1 MRLFYVLSALLLTLA
16 HLLVAQPERRT
27 AERRTANRRSALPQ
41 YSTAQLRQQ
50 EAIQQSVRV
59 AEETNYTKAVE
70 RARALGRPIRQVQ
83 PDGSV
88 QQLWGLDERG
98 NLLYEQTYSN
108 ARAANTTRTSDLYT
122 GGRLGLVLSGNSPN
136 VRDRLGIWDSGRVL
150 SSHIDFGGRVTQMDN
165 PGAVDSHATHVAGTM
180 MAAGLNPL
188 ARGMAFGA
196 NLKAYDFGS
205 GDTEMADAAGTY
217 LVSNHSYGFTAGW
230 YFNDSRTTTTKWEWH
245 GDTTISDREDYK
257 FGFYDSR
264 TRTWDRIA
272 ANAPYY
278 LIVKSAGNDH
288 GDNGPGAGQPYYLAT
303 RNVISTRTRNDQ
315 NGYDQISTN
324 GTAKNIMTVAAVS
337 NISNGYNA
345 PSDVQI
351 ASFSSWGPT
360 DDGRIKPDIAAVGV
374 SLLSTSTR
382 NDSSYA
388 VLSGTSMSSPNVTGS
403 LLLLQELYSQRNNG
417 QFMRASTLKGLAIHT
432 ANEAGTSPGPDYRF
446 GWGLL
451 NTGRAAE
458 VLLNTNAN
466 YLLNERTLEQGQT
479 YSIPVV
485 ASGRGPLVVTIC
497 WHDPESVATN
507 ITAANLN
514 NRTPKLVNDLDLRV
528 STATAE
534 SGRQTSLPWVLNP
547 DAPDQPA
554 TTSDNIRDNVEQ
566 VLIPNA
572 VPGRSYTITVT
583 HKSSLT
589 NAKQDYVL
597 LASGV
602 GGTAYCTSGPVSS
615 SGLRIDQVQLG
626 SLNQPGSGTC
636 TTYTDF
642 MQSPVSVQVGQPVPL
657 VITVGTCSTVNSIS
671 TTISGNISIS
681 LVSAPGANAVVKA
694 FADWNAN
701 GSFDDP
707 GELLGTSGVLMVGER
722 FSGTITV
729 PANVPENQLV
739 RVRIVL
745 AESTNPALVPA
756 CGSYSTGETQEYLI
770 RTIRSANDIGV
781 VAIVTPDASYCTASS
796 SPAVT
801 VRIRNFGTDTQRNVV
816 VAVTLTDPTTARVVN
831 SEQTLAQLAN
841 FRDGLVRVPL
851 PVGTQLVSGRTYRI
865 VVSTRLPNDQN
876 QTNDRLV
883 DERTIAAAP
892 PAATNLSALVCGND
906 SSVALRNNGTGTAF
920 WYDAMTGDNLL
931 AVGNQTSTRRRQTA
945 FYVGLNTLNTT
956 IGPANKATF
965 GGGTYAGN
973 FGPSPLISTRV
984 PVLLES
990 ARLYIASAGTLTF
1003 SIRRLD
1009 DVLVSSVS
1017 LNVTPSR
1024 NTSLT
1029 AVNASGQLVD
1039 DPNDPGIEYPLN
1051 LRIPSAGDYKITLD
1065 YEDGASIFRSNVG
1078 VTGFPYQIRTATG
1091 DPIVTMRGSLFN
1103 ATATRVDTLTS
1114 AWYYLYNLRVRSLDC
1129 PAPQRTAVA
1138 TSATAP
1144 PTLTVAADGST
1155 TICRGAGVNL
1165 TASASTALSYQWL
1178 LNGQPISGAIGNT
1191 YRASSEGAYV
1201 VQISSNC
1208 APASSGAV
1216 QIVVRE
1222 VQLPTLTVNGLSLQS
1237 NATVSNQWLL
1247 NGVPI
1252 AGATGSLLVAS
1263 QTGRYAVRGNV
1274 NGCGEAISAEVLI
1287 TILATDDPTLTA
1299 IQAFPNP
1306 TTNRIRVRVSAQSR
1320 SKPPTLQLVT
1330 TTGMVVQEGPMHREI
1345 DFFVADLDLRNQP
1358 PGTFF
1363 VVIQEDTGQKPG
1375 VIRIIKL

>member
-1 MRLFYVLSALLLTLA
+1 MRLLYVLSALLLTLTQS
-16 HLLVAQPERRT
+16 LTAQPN
-27 AERRTANRRSALPQ
+27 RRTANRRTATPGTALPQ
-41 YSTAQLRQQ
+41 YSTSQLRQQ
-50 EAIQQSVRV
+50 QAVQQSVRV
-59 AEETNYTKAVE
+59 AEESNYTKAVE
-70 RARALGRPIRQVQ
+70 RAIALGRPTRQVQ

-122 GGRLGLVLSGNSPN
+122 GGSLGLSLSGNSPN
-136 VRDRLGIWDSGRVL
+136 VRDRLGIWDAGRVL
-150 SSHIDFGGRVTQMDN
+150 ATHIDFGGRVTQMDS

-180 MAAGLNPL
+180 MAAGRNPL

-196 NLKAYDFGS
+196 NLKAYDFTS

-230 YFNDSRTTTTKWEWH
+230 YLNDSRTTTTKWEWH

-257 FGFYDSR
+257 FGFYENR

-272 ANAPYY
+272 NSAPFY
-278 LIVKSAGNDH
+278 LIVKSAGNNH
-288 GDNGPGAGQPYYLAT
+288 GVGPDAGQPYYLAGS
-303 RNVISTRTRNDQ
+303 NVISTKPRIDK

-324 GTAKNIMTVAAVS
+324 GTAKNILTVGAIS

-388 VLSGTSMSSPNVTGS
+388 VLSGTSMSSPNITGS

-432 ANEAGTSPGPDYRF
+432 ANEAGPSPGPDYKF

-451 NTGRAAE
+451 NAGRAAE

-466 YLLNERTLEQGQT
+466 YLLSERTLEQGQT

-485 ASGRGPLVVTIC
+485 ASGRGPLMVTIC
-497 WHDPESVATN
+497 WHDPESVATPV
-507 ITAANLN
+507 TAANLN

-528 STATAE
+528 SASTTDG
-534 SGRQTSLPWVLNP
+534 GRQASLPWVLNP
-547 DAPDQPA
+547 DTPDQPA
-554 TTSDNIRDNVEQ
+554 TAGDNIRDNVEQ

-589 NAKQDYVL
+589 NTKQDYAL

-602 GGTAYCTSGPVSS
+602 GGTVYCTSGPVSS
-615 SGLRIDQVQLG
+615 SGLRIDRVQLG
-626 SLNQPGSGTC
+626 SLSQPGSGSC

-642 MQSPVSVQVGQPVPL
+642 MQTPVSVQVGQPIPL
-657 VITVGTCSTVNSIS
+657 SITIGTCSSAS
-671 TTISGNISIS
+671 SGTTTTSGNISIS
-681 LVSAPGANAVVKA
+681 LSPAATANAVVKT
-694 FADWNAN
+694 FADWNSN

-707 GELLGTSGVLMVGER
+707 GELLATSGLVAVGSV
-722 FSGTITV
+722 FSGTIAV
-729 PANVPENQLV
+729 PANISENQLV
-739 RVRIVL
+739 RVRIVA
-745 AESTNPALVPA
+745 AESTDPATVSA
-756 CGSYSTGETQEYLI
+756 CGSYSTGESQEYLI

-781 VAIVTPDASYCTASS
+781 VAIVTPDVNYCQASS
-796 SPAVT
+796 APAVT
-801 VRIRNFGTDTQRNVV
+801 VRVRNFGTAIQRNVV
-816 VAVTLTDPTTARVVN
+816 VSATVTDPVTGNAVN
-831 SEQTLAQLAN
+831 GEQTLTQLDN
-841 FRDGLVRVPL
+841 FRDGLVRIPL
-851 PVGTQLVSGRTYRI
+851 PAGTQLISGRSYSITA
-865 VVSTRLPNDQN
+865 STRLANDQN
-876 QTNDRLV
+876 QANNRLT
-883 DERTIAAAP
+883 ETRTITTALV
-892 PAATNLSALVCGND
+892 AATNLSALVCGTD
-906 SSVALRNNGTGTAF
+906 STVSLRNNGSGTAF
-920 WYDAMTGDNLL
+920 WYDALTNGNLL
-931 AVGNQTSTRRRQTA
+931 AVGNQTSTRRRQDV
-945 FYVGLNTLNTT
+945 FYVGVNSLNAT
-956 IGPANKATF
+956 IGPATKGAF

-1003 SIRRLD
+1003 SVRRLD
-1009 DVLVSSVS
+1009 DALVSSVS
-1017 LNVTPSR
+1017 LNVTPAR
-1024 NTSLT
+1024 NPSLT

-1051 LRIPSAGDYKITLD
+1051 LRIPAAGDYKITLD

-1091 DPIVTMRGSLFN
+1091 DPIVTMRGSLFQ
-1103 ATATRVDTLTS
+1103 ATATRVDTLTN
-1114 AWYYLYNLRVRSLDC
+1114 AWYYLYNLQVRSLDC
-1129 PAPQRTAVA
+1129 PAPQRTAVT
-1138 TSATAP
+1138 TSATTP
-1144 PTLTVAADGST
+1144 PTVAVAADGTT

-1165 TASASTALSYQWL
+1165 TASTNGGQSYQWL
-1178 LNGQPISGAIGNT
+1178 LNGQPISGAISNS

-1201 VQISSNC
+1201 VQVGSNC
-1208 APASSGAV
+1208 LPASSSAV
-1216 QIVVRE
+1216 QINVRE

-1237 NATVSNQWLL
+1237 SATVSNQWLL

-1252 AGATGSLLVAS
+1252 TGATGQALVAS

-1287 TILATDDPTLTA
+1287 TILANEDPTLA
-1299 IQAFPNP
+1299 SVQVFPNP
-1306 TTNRIRVRVSAQSR
+1306 TTHRATVRLSAGAGQ
-1320 SKPPTLQLVT
+1320 KPPTLQLVT
-1330 TTGMVVQEGPMHREI
+1330 ITGSLIKQAQMDREI
-1345 DFFVADLDLRNQP
+1345 DFFTADLDLSKQP

-1363 VVIQEDTGQKPG
+1363 VVIQGNTGQQPT

>member
-1 MRLFYVLSALLLTLA
+1 MSG
-16 HLLVAQPERRT
+16 RT
-27 AERRTANRRSALPQ
+27 ALPQ
-41 YSTAQLRQQ
+41 YSASQLRQQ
-50 EAIQQSVRV
+50 EAIQQSVRA
-59 AEETNYTKAVE
+59 AEEATNTKAVAK
-70 RARALGRPIRQVQ
+70 ARALGRPIRQVQ

-122 GGRLGLVLSGNSPN
+122 GSRLGLSLSGNSPN
-136 VRDRLGIWDSGRVL
+136 VRDRLGIWESGRVL
-150 SSHIDFGGRVTQMDN
+150 ASHTELKGKVTQMDS
-165 PGAVDSHATHVAGTM
+165 PDSVDYHATHVAGTM
-180 MAAGLNPL
+180 VATGRNPL

-196 NLKAYDFGS
+196 NLKAYDFKS

-230 YFNDSRTTTTKWEWH
+230 YFNASRTTATKWEWH
-245 GDTTISDREDYK
+245 GDTTISEREDYK
-257 FGFYDSR
+257 FGFYESR

-272 ANAPYY
+272 FNAPYY

-288 GDNGPGAGQPYYLAT
+288 GDNGPGAGQPYYLAS
-303 RNVISTRTRNDQ
+303 RNVISTKPRNDQ

-324 GTAKNIMTVAAVS
+324 GTAKNILTVAAVS

-360 DDGRIKPDIAAVGV
+360 DDGRIKPDIAGVGV
-374 SLLSTSTR
+374 SVLSTSTK

-432 ANEAGTSPGPDYRF
+432 ANEAGLSPGPDYKF

-451 NTGRAAE
+451 NAGRAAE

-466 YLLNERTLEQGQT
+466 YLLSEQTLNQGQT

-485 ASGRGPLVVTIC
+485 ASGRGPLVVTIS
-497 WHDPESVATN
+497 WHDPESLATPVS
-507 ITAANLN
+507 ASSLN
-514 NRTPKLVNDLDLRV
+514 SRTPKLVNDLDLRV
-528 STATAE
+528 SSATADG
-534 SGRQTSLPWVLNP
+534 GRQTSLPWILNP
-547 DAPDQPA
+547 DTPDQPA
-554 TTSDNIRDNVEQ
+554 TTGDNIRDNVEQ

-572 VPGRSYTITVT
+572 VPGRSYTITVS
-583 HKSSLT
+583 HKNSLT
-589 NAKQDYVL
+589 NTKQDYAL

-602 GGTAYCTSGPVSS
+602 GGTVYCISGPASS
-615 SGLRIDQVQLG
+615 SGLRIDRVQLG
-626 SLNQPGSGTC
+626 SLSQAGSSSC

-642 MQSPVSVQVGQPVPL
+642 MQSPVLVQVGQTIPL
-657 VITVGTCSTVNSIS
+657 VITVGTCSTATS
-671 TTISGNISIS
+671 TTTTSTSNVA
-681 LVSAPGANAVVKA
+681 VSTSAASAMVRA

-701 GSFDDP
+701 GSFNDP
-707 GELLGTSGVLMVGER
+707 GEVLATSGALAVGGV
-722 FSGTITV
+722 FSGTIAV
-729 PANVPENQLV
+729 PANVPDNQLV
-739 RVRIVL
+739 RVRIVV
-745 AESTNPALVPA
+745 SDGIDPAQVAA
-756 CGSYSTGETQEYLI
+756 CGSYATGETQEYLI

-781 VAIVTPDASYCTASS
+781 VSIVTPDANYCTASS
-796 SPAVT
+796 IPAVT
-801 VRIRNFGTDTQRNVV
+801 VRIRNFGTETQRNVV
-816 VAVTLTDPTTARVVN
+816 VVATLTDPLTGTVIS
-831 SEQTLAQLAN
+831 SEQTISQLGN
-841 FRDGLVRVPL
+841 FRDGLVRLLL
-851 PVGTQLVSGRTYRI
+851 PAGTQLINGRTYRI
-865 VVSTRLPNDQN
+865 SVSTRLSSDQN
-876 QTNDRLV
+876 PANDRLIE
-883 DERTIAAAP
+883 DRTIASPAPVAA
-892 PAATNLSALVCGND
+892 NLSALICGND
-906 SSVALRNNGTGTAF
+906 SSVALRNNGQGTAF
-920 WYDAMTGDNLL
+920 WYDALNNGNLL
-931 AVGNQTSTRRRQTA
+931 AVGNQTSTRRRQDV
-945 FYVGLNTLNTT
+945 FYVGLNNLNTT
-956 IGPANKATF
+956 IGPATKAVF

-1003 SIRRLD
+1003 TVRRLD
-1009 DVLVSSVS
+1009 DVAVSSVS

-1024 NTSLT
+1024 NTSVT
-1029 AVNASGQLVD
+1029 TVNASGQLVD
-1039 DPNDPGIEYPLN
+1039 DLSDPGIEYPLN

-1091 DPIVTMRGSLFN
+1091 DPIVTMRGALFN
-1103 ATATRVDTLTS
+1103 ATATRVDTLTN

-1129 PAPQRTAVA
+1129 PASQVTAVV
-1138 TSATAP
+1138 TAASTP
-1144 PTLTVAADGST
+1144 PTVAVTSDGST

-1178 LNGQPISGAIGNT
+1178 FNGQPISGAISNS

-1201 VQISSNC
+1201 VQVSSNC
-1208 APASSGAV
+1208 SPASSSAV
-1216 QIVVRE
+1216 QINVRE
-1222 VQLPTLTVNGLSLQS
+1222 VQLPTLTVDGLSLRS
-1237 NATVSNQWLL
+1237 SATISNQWLL

-1252 AGATGSLLVAS
+1252 AGATGSSLVAS

-1287 TILATDDPTLTA
+1287 TILANEDPTLA
-1299 IQAFPNP
+1299 SVQVFPNP
-1306 TTNRIRVRVSAQSR
+1306 TTNRIMVRQTAQTGQ
-1320 SKPPTLQLVT
+1320 KPPMVRLVT
-1330 TTGMVVQEGPMHREI
+1330 TTGSLVRSSQMRRALG
-1345 DFFVADLDLRNQP
+1345 FFEAELDLSDYA

-1363 VVIQEDTGQKPG
+1363 VVIQGDDGQKPT
-1375 VIRIIKL
+1375 VARILKL